1 MTNKILV
8 GVDFSAES
16 EFAARQAIQI
26 ARRTD
31 AEVILC
37 HVAVT
42 VELPPVGPE
51 AEEQVLA
58 ALDTYR
64 SRLAREREEARRAL
78 ARLREELQGQGPV
91 ISQGLAEGIPEEAL
105 SASAAQ
111 AGADLIVVGTHGR
124 GGLRWFSLGGVAQKV
139 VRASET
145 DVLVARRECPAG
157 GFRRV
162 LVAMDFSPSSIQ
174 ALDRAIALSARDA
187 RIDVVHFYS
196 MSVPIGWGAA
206 MAAVDPAL
214 VAALGRH
221 VLAEGEQLLADLR
234 TPGGPH
240 LHFAAVNEAAIPGI
254 IHQLEKDT
262 YDLTALGSHGRRGL
276 RRALLGSVAETVV
289 RRAPCSV
296 LVVRGSTASPE

>member
-16 EFAARQAIQI
+16 ELAARQAVQI

-64 SRLAREREEARRAL
+64 NRLAREQEEARRAL
-78 ARLREELQGQGPV
+78 ARLREELEGQGPV
-91 ISQGLAEGIPEEAL
+91 VSHGLAEGVPEEAL

-124 GGLRWFSLGGVAQKV
+124 GGLRWFPLGGVAQKV
-139 VRASET
+139 VRASDT
-145 DVLVARRECPAG
+145 DVLVARSECPAG

-162 LVAMDFSPSSIQ
+162 LVATDFSPSSAQ
-174 ALDRAIALSARDA
+174 ALERAMALAARDG
-187 RIDVVHFYS
+187 RIDMVHFYN

-206 MAAVDPAL
+206 MPAVDPAL
-214 VAALGRH
+214 AAELGRH
-221 VLAEGEQLLADLR
+221 FLAEGEKVLAEFR
-234 TPGGPH
+234 TPGGPQ
-240 LHFAAVNEAAIPGI
+240 LHFAAVHEPAIPGI
-254 IHQLEKDT
+254 IHQLEKEP
-262 YDLTALGSHGRRGL
+262 YDLAALGSHGRRGL

-296 LVVRGSTASPE
+296 LVARGSS